1 MGKDMELEEKKE
13 SLAKL
18 REEISRCQKCSL
30 ARSRSNTVPGEGNVE
45 AEIMFVGEA
54 PGFNE
59 DQQGIPFCG
68 AAGRFLDE
76 LLGSIG
82 ANRKDVFIAN
92 TLKCRPP
99 ENRDPLP
106 EEKEA
111 CRPYLDKQIEIIVP
125 KIIITLGKH
134 STETFLPG
142 VGGITKL
149 RAKLFR
155 RPGNRYFFPLYHPA
169 AALHNGTLRDT
180 LTQDFNKIPE
190 ALKKVEAET
199 ETALSKN
206 KEKNLKLF

>member
-1 MGKDMELEEKKE
+1 MELEEKQE
-13 SLAKL
+13 LLAKL
-18 REEISRCQKCSL
+18 REEISMCQKCPL
-30 ARSRSNTVPGEGNVE
+30 AKSRDRSVPGGGDPN

-59 DQQGIPFCG
+59 DREGVPFCG
-68 AAGRFLDE
+68 NAGKLLDE

-82 ANRKDVFIAN
+82 LKRSEVFIAN

-106 EEKEA
+106 EEKKA
-111 CRPYLDKQIEIIVP
+111 CRPYLDKQIEIIAP

-134 STETFLPG
+134 SMETFLPG
-142 VGGITKL
+142 VGGISKL

-155 RPGNRYFFPLYHPA
+155 RPGLRYIFPLYHPA
-169 AALHNGTLRDT
+169 AALHNGSLRDT

-190 ALKKVEAET
+190 ALKKVEAEAKP
-199 ETALSKN
+199 ALN
-206 KEKNLKLF
+206 KQQDLTLF